1 MFDQDINFDLD
12 QFDLMGGMDLNA
24 AAAGPAKSKSTT
36 TTTEQQARSGA
47 TTPASS
53 ELAGVALQQQD
64 PTLLAPDA
72 DPFALSDTEFD
83 QGVHHPMFDQD
94 FAQPLGEMGR
104 GLQGTAPAASESE
117 GGRQA
122 AEQEDEDAATGEYG
136 VRLQLNAA
144 DAQDLFICT

>member
-24 AAAGPAKSKSTT
+24 AAAAGPAKSKSTT
-36 TTTEQQARSGA
+36 TTEQQARSAA

-64 PTLLAPDA
+64 PTLLAPALDA
-72 DPFALSDTEFD
+72 DPFALADTEFD
-83 QGVHHPMFDQD
+83 QGVDHPMFDQD
-94 FAQPLGEMGR
+94 FNQPLGEMGR
-104 GLQGTAPAASESE
+104 GLQGPAPAASESE

-136 VRLQLNAA
+136 VRLQL
-144 DAQDLFICT
+144 